1 MMGSI
6 AFTSWRQVLILAPLV
21 VAGIVVV
28 CVFARELNIIAV
40 GEDEARSLGVEVEK
54 VKKLLLVVC
63 SVVVAACVR

>member
-1 MMGSI
+1 
-6 AFTSWRQVLILAPLV
+6 